1 MKTTKL
7 KSLQNEI
14 AKLERELENARREQ
28 LRNLHTEYGFGDRSS
43 LIKALQE
50 LGDTSAR
57 PARAGRKAPTAK
69 SAGPAKSGK
78 KRPTRATITP
88 EMKARVKELAQAGE
102 LTSAQIAKEVGIS
115 LPSVQNIKKE
125 FGLVRGRK

>member
-1 MKTTKL
+1 MKITKL

-28 LRNLHTEYGFGDRSS
+28 LANIHTEYGFADRAS

-50 LGDTSAR
+50 LGDGSAR
-57 PARAGRKAPTAK
+57 PVKVARKAAK
-69 SAGPAKSGK
+69 KATTKTGK
-78 KRPTRATITP
+78 KRRTRATITP

-102 LTSAQIAKEVGIS
+102 LTSAQIAKDVGIS